1 MQLRFF
7 YGLLLLVVLLEQS
20 ACVSKKTAQS
30 NTNKT
35 VSANPDF
42 SPEESNLFFD
52 AENERLNGD
61 PKNAIGLY
69 ANLLTRYPNNATA
82 HFRLA
87 TLYYQRQEL
96 PNAEQHAA
104 KAVSLQP
111 DNKFMADF
119 YVQVLAYQKKNKQA
133 EQVLNDLISKN
144 PRDYDYVYK
153 KAMFQLRN
161 KQFDDALKT
170 LTYYESKT
178 GFNEELVLQR
188 KSIYES
194 LGQFDKAAAE
204 LETLCK
210 TYPESVQYRVM
221 LIDVYEQGKQSEK
234 AKALYLDL
242 ENNYASDPIAQVA
255 LAEYYLSINNL
266 IRYDQYMQQ
275 VMKNKNLDVEMKVA
289 LLMPSLEKMDRGSA
303 QEKTKIQLLAKDI
316 VDQSPENAIANAL
329 YADVL
334 YFNRQSDSALPY
346 YQRSLEKDPSKLS
359 NWHQVISIFSEQ
371 QQWDSALVWCNK
383 TLLLFP
389 NDPTTFFYQGLTY
402 SMKKENKA
410 AFSSFNHVLDLEP
423 ENPVLL
429 GQTHAALGDLYHQE
443 NRYTESDSSYE
454 RALRF
459 NPQDATTMNN
469 YAYYLSL
476 RNMGLDRAEK
486 LSKRSLELAP
496 ETPSFLD
503 TYAWILFQQKRY
515 ADALIWMEKCL
526 AVSPEPDVTL
536 LEHYGDILYKN
547 GKTKESIDFWNRAK
561 RLSPTPQ
568 LLDKKIKDGL
578 PNE

>member
-1 MQLRFF
+1 MNLRNF
-7 YGLLLLVVLLEQS
+7 YWLLLLFAFVVPT
-20 ACVSKKTAQS
+20 ACVSKKSTQ
-30 NTNKT
+30 TTPKT
-35 VSANPDF
+35 VSANANF

-61 PKNAIGLY
+61 AKNAIALY
-69 ANLLTRYPNNATA
+69 ANLLARYPENATA

-87 TLYYQRQEL
+87 TLYFQRQDIA
-96 PNAEQHAA
+96 NAEQHAA

-133 EQVLNDLISKN
+133 EQVLNNLIEKN

-170 LTYYESKT
+170 LTYYESKI

-188 KSIYES
+188 KSIYEA
-194 LGQFDKAAAE
+194 LGQFDKAALE

-221 LIDVYEQGKQSEK
+221 LIDVYEKGKKPEK
-234 AKALYLDL
+234 AKAMYQAL
-242 ENNYASDPIAQVA
+242 ETQYASDPIAQVA
-255 LAEYYLSINNL
+255 LAEYYLSINDMS
-266 IRYDQYMQQ
+266 RYDHYMQQ
-275 VMKNKNLDVEMKVA
+275 VMQNKNLDVETKIA
-289 LLMPSLEKMDRGSA
+289 LLMPSLEKMDRSTPND
-303 QEKTKIQLLAKDI
+303 KIKIQSLAKNI
-316 VDQSPENAIANAL
+316 VEESPDNAIANAL

-334 YFNRQSDSALPY
+334 YFNRKSDSALPY

-371 QQWDSALVWCNK
+371 QQLDSALNWCNK

-389 NDPTTFFYQGLTY
+389 NDPTTFFYQGIAY
-402 SMKKENKA
+402 SLKKENQA
-410 AFSSFNHVLDLEP
+410 AFSSFNRVLDLEP

-429 GQTHAALGDLYHQE
+429 GQTHAALGDLYHQD
-443 NRYTESDSSYE
+443 NRFAESDSSFE
-454 RALRF
+454 RALRL

-476 RNMGLDRAEK
+476 RVVNLTRAEK

-515 ADALIWMEKCL
+515 SEALTWMEKCL
-526 AVSPEPDVTL
+526 AVSPEPDETL
-536 LEHYGDILYKN
+536 LEHYGDILFKN
-547 GKTKESIDFWNRAK
+547 GKY
-561 RLSPTPQ
+561 
-568 LLDKKIKDGL
+568 
-578 PNE
+578 